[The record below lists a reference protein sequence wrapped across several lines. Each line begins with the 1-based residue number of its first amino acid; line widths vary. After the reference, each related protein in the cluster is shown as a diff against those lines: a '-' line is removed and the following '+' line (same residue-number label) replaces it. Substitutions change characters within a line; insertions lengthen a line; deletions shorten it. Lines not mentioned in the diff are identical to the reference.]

1 MLYILHLKPHT
12 ECFIGPL
19 FKGHRLG
26 LGWVKQGLESND
38 TSEGP
43 VRVAEGSDHV
53 SILTPTK
60 SAWG

>member
-1 MLYILHLKPHT
+1 MLYILHLEPHT

-38 TSEGP
+38 TAQRGQSG
-43 VRVAEGSDHV
+43 
-53 SILTPTK
+53 
-60 SAWG
+60 